1 MSEQSAANELVHDL
15 RGKKI
20 FAFEVARAQNIRELT
35 KAAKTQKQRI
45 QLDSA
50 SDTDPFDEQNAAEEV
65 TDYLQ
70 QALVINSPTKAT
82 EKPANQTDSDVDET
96 LTEDSEQ
103 QRTDAQTVSKPAP
116 SAPQLENIVE
126 NNEQNFS
133 EQNTPERHFLSPITR
148 LSEGKIRKFHLD
160 HYTLY

>member
-1 MSEQSAANELVHDL
+1 MSEQAEANELVHDL

-45 QLDSA
+45 KLDSA
-50 SDTDPFDEQNAAEEV
+50 SDTDSFDEQDAAEEV

-70 QALVINSPTKAT
+70 QALVMDSSMKTT
-82 EKPANQTDSDVDET
+82 EKPANQTESDVDET

-103 QRTDAQTVSKPAP
+103 QRTDAQTESTPAP

-126 NNEQNFS
+126 NNEETSS
-133 EQNTPERHFLSPITR
+133 EQDAPKQREIQEISLRPL
-148 LSEGKIRKFHLD
+148 
-160 HYTLY
+160 

>member
-1 MSEQSAANELVHDL
+1 VHDL

-20 FAFEVARAQNIRELT
+20 FAFEVARAQNIREFT
-35 KAAKTQKQRI
+35 KAVKTQKQRI
-45 QLDSA
+45 ELDSA
-50 SDTDPFDEQNAAEEV
+50 SDTDPFDDQNAAEEV

-103 QRTDAQTVSKPAP
+103 QRTDAQEVRKPAP
-116 SAPQLENIVE
+116 SAPQLENIIE
-126 NNEQNFS
+126 NNEQTFS
-133 EQNTPERHFLSPITR
+133 EQNIPKRRGNQEIPLRP
-148 LSEGKIRKFHLD
+148 
-160 HYTLY
+160 LYQALF